1 MLCSVQPRDRIFV
14 KDYGLF
20 SFAKNMSQNIGKNMR
35 DKYSQKCLDHAKQ
48 SAIDT
53 IKATSKRVLQETAEE
68 TGDLIGNKSADR
80 ITKVSKISR

>member
-53 IKATSKRVLQETAEE
+53 LKATSRRVLQETAEE